1 MAGNLAVIEHSNKN
15 SARLREQWEICF
27 ARFIPYPTLPPSS
40 DLLPLPPRLRN
51 LSPRGNWISSSSVAF
66 LRLSLSHLLLTVS
79 LNAALLEEHYVT
91 KLHFTW
97 PQVSCVSGYPARGIR
112 TVIVSY
118 RDSLGEARFL
128 FFNHGLDIQMLILA
142 FLIVKSCGGGGGGS
156 GWVGRI
162 QKFAMRFPT
171 IYEAESF
178 INVLKEILKGDKDPE
193 PLNTDFGSEISSQS
207 EFMSTNKLSHSRACE
222 DLSFMTPVDNYIPQL
237 PLYANNE
244 VGRPLGSQEKGTTSG
259 HNFEGMLPALPP
271 SFSTLLMDCSQ
282 NNHAQ
287 SIVSEEIELKSQIV
301 RYMEDS
307 SFQDMLV
314 KVEKV
319 ISELGVNCYVRRKA
333 MYGDLCLASENI
345 SSGFCSKKS

>member
-79 LNAALLEEHYVT
+79 FNAALLEEHYVT

-118 RDSLGEARFL
+118 RDSLGE
-128 FFNHGLDIQMLILA
+128 
-142 FLIVKSCGGGGGGS
+142 
-156 GWVGRI
+156 I

-287 SIVSEEIELKSQIV
+287 PTFSDKIELKSFVAAQSIVSEEIELKSQIV

-319 ISELGVNCYVRRKA
+319 ISELG
-333 MYGDLCLASENI
+333 GDMSL
-345 SSGFCSKKS
+345 

>member
-118 RDSLGEARFL
+118 RDSLGE
-128 FFNHGLDIQMLILA
+128 
-142 FLIVKSCGGGGGGS
+142 
-156 GWVGRI
+156 I

-319 ISELGVNCYVRRKA
+319 ISELG
-333 MYGDLCLASENI
+333 GDMSL
-345 SSGFCSKKS
+345 

>member
-79 LNAALLEEHYVT
+79 FNAALLEEHYVT

-128 FFNHGLDIQMLILA
+128 FFNHGLDIQTN
-142 FLIVKSCGGGGGGS
+142 FL
-156 GWVGRI
+156 WQI

-287 SIVSEEIELKSQIV
+287 PTFSDKIELKSFVAAQSIVSEEIELKSQIV

-307 SFQDMLV
+307 SFQGSNPSFLLIQSLTLV
-314 KVEKV
+314 DVPFY
-319 ISELGVNCYVRRKA
+319 LF
-333 MYGDLCLASENI
+333 
-345 SSGFCSKKS
+345 SSFFPLLPS